1 VVAGGLR
8 RSGQAVALEQKL
20 QDACWYGSVYI
31 GAHAEP
37 CGLTEERKPS
47 WLCDI
52 LEACRP
58 TASERAQ
65 AAGVST
71 CTYRELADTAKA
83 DESAFLHWTSAS
95 RSWLRADLAAPFL
108 RLTWRGAVPGPARM
122 HQGGKGSRSVT
133 PCNARLHRQ
142 YTAQTCLLED
152 WLADWLEGW
161 LEDWLPWTW
170 PCAGT
175 DPLHVCE
182 ETAVPAAP
190 ALRHP
195 AWTPGP
201 PIQKAMQHKNMSQAH
216 GLRQGPGCWSAGL
229 GWSAAPGP
237 GWLAQWPADTR
248 TERREQAARN
258 MARPVA
264 SMASHGKSGTTSAWQ
279 RLQQH
284 AWPLLQPPMPQGRRL
299 QNRQMP
305 RASTGADM
313 APAHS
318 SHHGYIPQ
326 ASKQSHVAARKH

>member
-1 VVAGGLR
+1 MWPHRGTKAKL
-8 RSGQAVALEQKL
+8 AVR
-20 QDACWYGSVYI
+20 YTI
-31 GAHAEP
+31 
-37 CGLTEERKPS
+37 
-47 WLCDI
+47 
-52 LEACRP
+52 EACRP

-95 RSWLRADLAAPFL
+95 RSWLCADLAVPFL

-122 HQGGKGSRSVT
+122 HQGGKGSSSET

-142 YTAQTCLLED
+142 HTAQTCLLED
-152 WLADWLEGW
+152 WLADWLEDW

-201 PIQKAMQHKNMSQAH
+201 PIYTRQCSTQKFQKHTDCGRGLAVGQLALVGLLALGLVGWRN
-216 GLRQGPGCWSAGL
+216 GLRTN
-229 GWSAAPGP
+229 
-237 GWLAQWPADTR
+237 AQNAV
-248 TERREQAARN
+248 N
-258 MARPVA
+258 
-264 SMASHGKSGTTSAWQ
+264 K
-279 RLQQH
+279 
-284 AWPLLQPPMPQGRRL
+284 PP
-299 QNRQMP
+299 
-305 RASTGADM
+305 
-313 APAHS
+313 
-318 SHHGYIPQ
+318 
-326 ASKQSHVAARKH
+326 